1 MALYFNRVHNHSH
14 TAVTVGVEDPK
25 LQIRGGGG
33 RGGEA
38 GHPDPGI
45 NSFKKLKI
53 RFVKY

>member
-25 LQIRGGGG
+25 RQLRGGGG
-33 RGGEA
+33 RVGEA

-53 RFVKY
+53 RFLKY

>member
-14 TAVTVGVEDPK
+14 TAVTVGGEVPE
-25 LQIRGGGG
+25 LQIKGGG
-33 RGGEA
+33 RVGEA

-53 RFVKY
+53 RFVIY

>member
-25 LQIRGGGG
+25 LQIRGGG
-33 RGGEA
+33 RVGEA
-38 GHPDPGI
+38 GHPDRGI

>member
-33 RGGEA
+33 GG
-38 GHPDPGI
+38 GGRSSRSGDK
-45 NSFKKLKI
+45 FL
-53 RFVKY
+53 

>member
-1 MALYFNRVHNHSH
+1 MALYVNRVHNHSH
-14 TAVTVGVEDPK
+14 TAVTVGGEVPE

-33 RGGEA
+33 RVGEA

-53 RFVKY
+53 RFVIY

>member
-14 TAVTVGVEDPK
+14 TAVTVGRV
-25 LQIRGGGG
+25 
-33 RGGEA
+33 GEA

>member
-25 LQIRGGGG
+25 LQIRGGGEG
-33 RGGEA
+33 GGEA